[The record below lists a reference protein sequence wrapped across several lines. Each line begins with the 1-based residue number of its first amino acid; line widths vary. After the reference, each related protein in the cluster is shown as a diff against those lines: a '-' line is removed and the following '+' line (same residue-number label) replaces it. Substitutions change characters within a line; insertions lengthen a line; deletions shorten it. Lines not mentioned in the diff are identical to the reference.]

1 MDPIE
6 TSVARNVSVR
16 LPQATFDDVVA
27 IARVDGV
34 TMGEVIRQSI
44 AAYSTSRKN
53 DADWQIKVREAQDQ
67 LGRLLPPSPLSAS

>member
-6 TSVARNVSVR
+6 KSVARNVSVR

-53 DADWQIKVREAQDQ
+53 DADWQAKVREAQDQ
-67 LGRLLPPSPLSAS
+67 LGRLLPPEPAQR